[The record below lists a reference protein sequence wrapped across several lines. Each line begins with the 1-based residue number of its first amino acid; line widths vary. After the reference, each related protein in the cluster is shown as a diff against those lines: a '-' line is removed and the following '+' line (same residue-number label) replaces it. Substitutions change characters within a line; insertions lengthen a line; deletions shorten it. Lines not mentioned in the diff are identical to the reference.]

1 MATVPFLSKFIR
13 QLGYLLIKRFVS
25 IDLVRCKTII
35 ESSVFHGKA
44 QAARRLI
51 REAIQHA
58 SGEHTILAFVV

>member
-13 QLGYLLIKRFVS
+13 QLGYLMTKRFVL